1 VKILVI
7 SGLSGGH
14 VFPAVGFLD
23 TLRQEYKSI
32 ETLLVLPRGNIASQ
46 IGKLGYEMN
55 YICSSSFDFK
65 LDFKNIA
72 AIFKFFKAALESL
85 VILLTYKPDIV
96 VGFGTLASVPMVI
109 FAWIFRIDTL
119 IHEQNVIPGRANRLL
134 AIFSDRIAV
143 SFIETKDYFKKYAK
157 KTVFTGNLM
166 RRQLVRTDKQRALEF
181 FGFSEDKFTILA
193 MGGSQ
198 GSRKINL
205 EFSRAISAIED
216 KSKLQVIHLS
226 GSGDFTL
233 LEESYKDSGLNIRL
247 FNFLEQM
254 QYAYSASDL
263 VISRGGATTIAEII
277 FFGLPAIIIPYP
289 FAYKHQMANAKVLEK
304 KGCAAIID
312 DNKLD
317 GNLLRTHIENFIH
330 NPQLLKFMRSCYDAF
345 IKFDTHR
352 LFIENAISLK

>member
-1 VKILVI
+1 MKILVI

-14 VFPAVGFLD
+14 VFPAVGFID
-23 TLRQEYKSI
+23 TLREKHKSI
-32 ETLLVLPRGNIASQ
+32 ETLLVLPRGSVASQ
-46 IGKLGYEMN
+46 IGKLGYQMN
-55 YICSSSFDFK
+55 YICFSSFKFR

-72 AIFKFFKAALESL
+72 AIFKFFQAILESL

-109 FAWIFRIDTL
+109 FAWMFRIDTL

-143 SFIETKDYFKKYAK
+143 SFIETKDYFKKYAR
-157 KTVFTGNLM
+157 KTVFTGNLL
-166 RRQLVRTDKQRALEF
+166 RRQLVRMDKQKALEF

-205 EFSRAISAIED
+205 EFSRVISAIAD
-216 KSKLQVIHLS
+216 KSKLQVIHLA
-226 GSGDFTL
+226 GSQDFTL
-233 LEESYKDSGLNIRL
+233 LEASYKDSGLNIRL

-289 FAYKHQMANAKVLEK
+289 FAYKHQMANAKVLEE
-304 KGCAAIID
+304 KGCVDIID

-317 GNLLRTHIENFIH
+317 GNLLRAHIENFIH
-330 NPQLLKFMRSCYDAF
+330 NPQLLKFMRSRYDAF
-345 IKFDTHR
+345 VKFDTHT
-352 LFIENAISLK
+352 LFIENALSLK